1 MQDRL
6 RKEINGLEGSCDYE
20 TVESLQYLDQ
30 VVFGK
35 SFNSESRSKFFNQER
50 NFFFMFQRQSDF
62 IQSSSI

>member
-6 RKEINGLEGSCDYE
+6 RKEINELKGSCDYE

-35 SFNSESRSKFFNQER
+35 E
-50 NFFFMFQRQSDF
+50 FQFRIEIEIF
-62 IQSSSI
+62 